1 MAALPI
7 AASQSPIFF
16 PSAVEV
22 PMQLHEL
29 AGLFPAMSEAEFSA
43 LKSDIEVN
51 GQREPIWVLAG
62 KVIDG
67 KHRLRA
73 CRELGIE
80 PAQREYLGNDPIAFV
95 VSMNLHRRHLEHGQ
109 RAMLGD
115 RIREAYDEE
124 AKQRQVES
132 GKHHGRGKVV
142 ENFPQPIDAGR
153 ARDQAGQAVGVSGK
167 SIDQARHVRRD
178 GVPELVHA
186 VETGV
191 AKVSAAAEIAH
202 LPPDQQQTVLERVS
216 VGETTFAAAARD
228 VHNHRAQGTGDN
240 EWYTPATYI
249 DDARRVM
256 GAINL
261 DPASCARA
269 QETIRADAFFC
280 RDDDG
285 LCRPWS
291 GRVWLNPPYSQP
303 EIRLFAEKAVAEV
316 KLGRVTECIVL
327 THNYTD
333 TAWFHTLGTEA
344 SAICFTRGRIG
355 FLSPDGRRAAP
366 TQGQAF
372 FYFGNQADRFA
383 EVFSE
388 HGLIVRPK

>member
-1 MAALPI
+1 
-7 AASQSPIFF
+7 
-16 PSAVEV
+16 
-22 PMQLHEL
+22 MQLHEL

-62 KVIDG
+62 RVIDG

-80 PAQREYLGNDPIAFV
+80 PAQREYLGCDPIAFV

-124 AKQRQVES
+124 ARKRMAAGGGDRGNQHT
-132 GKHHGRGKVV
+132 GGKV
-142 ENFPQPIDAGR
+142 AGPVNLPDPATTGD

-178 GVPELVHA
+178 GVPALVRA

-216 VGETTFAAAARD
+216 AGETTFAAEARD

-256 GAINL
+256 GAIN
-261 DPASCARA
+261 
-269 QETIRADAFFC
+269 Q
-280 RDDDG
+280 
-285 LCRPWS
+285 
-291 GRVWLNPPYSQP
+291 Y
-303 EIRLFAEKAVAEV
+303 
-316 KLGRVTECIVL
+316 
-327 THNYTD
+327 
-333 TAWFHTLGTEA
+333 
-344 SAICFTRGRIG
+344 
-355 FLSPDGRRAAP
+355 
-366 TQGQAF
+366 
-372 FYFGNQADRFA
+372 
-383 EVFSE
+383 
-388 HGLIVRPK
+388 